1 MKTEKISNDS
11 KKTNTT
17 SKFVIFVNSVFVI
30 AALSLFAASYFINIF
45 SFKTKITMNLIGEG
59 LIVFV
64 FLTSGMRYW
73 VKRGDYFQGVLLILG
88 GIVITILGVF
98 TFMNVFK

>member
-11 KKTNTT
+11 RKTKAT
-17 SKFVIFVNSVFVI
+17 SRFVVFVNSVFVI
-30 AALSLFAASYFINIF
+30 AALSLFAASYFIGIIPF
-45 SFKTKITMNLIGEG
+45 ETKIIINLIGEG
-59 LIVFV
+59 LIVIV

-88 GIVITILGVF
+88 GIVISILGVF